1 MTVVFSFQLGAAA
14 QPKAKNATRDENSE
28 SEEEGAE
35 DESDFTSQID
45 HLDLGFVI
53 AKLDRMTH
61 LGVQYRVK
69 NVGLEFEWSQ
79 FQFTGRDCI
88 SFSKAIKAHTFITVL
103 ELVE

>member
-1 MTVVFSFQLGAAA
+1 M
-14 QPKAKNATRDENSE
+14 E
-28 SEEEGAE
+28 S
-35 DESDFTSQID
+35 SSKID

-53 AKLDRMTH
+53 GKLDRMIH

-69 NVGLEFEWSQ
+69 NVGLDFEWSQ

-88 SFSKAIKAHTFITVL
+88 SFSKAIKAHPILSIL